1 MILAWSNTR
10 SFQRHLEDMK
20 AFRQSH
26 DEFYNNEIALFNDM
40 PTTYDID
47 LPGNT
52 GGCRHV
58 IKKAG
63 RTIIVPIWK
72 ITLARDIQN

>member
-1 MILAWSNTR
+1 MVLIWNDAKT
-10 SFQRHLEDMK
+10 FQRHLEDMK

-26 DEFYNNEIALFNDM
+26 DSIFNNEITLFNNM
-40 PTTYDID
+40 PITYDID
-47 LPGNT
+47 VPGNT
-52 GGCRHV
+52 GGCRHA

>member
-26 DEFYNNEIALFNDM
+26 DDAYNNEIAFLQNM
-40 PTTYDID
+40 PTTYDINV
-47 LPGNT
+47 PGHT

-72 ITLARDIQN
+72 ITLAKNIQN